1 MVKRENSSEMREL
14 LFLGLFFVAVSC
26 SPKGQILA
34 IQKVEVE
41 PFVDLN
47 LSEIILINLPQKALN
62 QKDYNSVLESMRM
75 AVRQR
80 GFQEI
85 WDIDENEFELKAN
98 GVNDF
103 SLKRNIQRL
112 NDNLGISYF
121 LEMEIINRKPFRIS
135 GLGSKLQYREMMA
148 PYSGGSPGFGI
159 GSEHRSVSRYS
170 LYQTNGAILLAQLE
184 ISSRHLE
191 NNYLDPKVIQK
202 EVEALF
208 QQIFNNE
215 C

>member
-1 MVKRENSSEMREL
+1 MRKL
-14 LFLGLFFVAVSC
+14 LFLGFFYVLVSC
-26 SPKGQILA
+26 SPGGHIIA

-80 GFQEI
+80 GFQDI
-85 WDIDENEFELKAN
+85 WDIDENEIELKAN

-103 SLKRNIQRL
+103 TIKRNIQRL

-121 LEMEIINRKPFRIS
+121 LEMEILNRKPFKINS
-135 GLGSKLQYREMMA
+135 LTTQLQYREMMD
-148 PYSGGSPGFGI
+148 PNSRGGLGLGS
-159 GSEHRSVSRYS
+159 GSEHITLTRYS
-170 LYQTNGAILLAQLE
+170 FYQTDGAILLANLE

-191 NNYLDPKVIQK
+191 NNNLDPKVIQK
-202 EVEALF
+202 EVEAVF
-208 QQIFNNE
+208 QEIFKSDY
-215 C
+215 

>member
-1 MVKRENSSEMREL
+1 MVKRENSFEMRKL

-26 SPKGQILA
+26 SPRGQILA

-47 LSEIILINLPQKALN
+47 LSEIILINFPQKELN
-62 QKDYNSVLESMRM
+62 QRDYNSVLESMRM

-85 WDIDENEFELKAN
+85 WDIDENEIELKAN

-112 NDNLGISYF
+112 NDNLGIRYF
-121 LEMEIINRKPFRIS
+121 LEMEILNRKPFKIS
-135 GLGSKLQYREMMA
+135 GLGSQLQYREMMA
-148 PYSGGSPGFGI
+148 PNSGGLGI
-159 GSEHRSVSRYS
+159 GSGSEHRSLTRYS

-184 ISSRHLE
+184 ISSRHLD
-191 NNYLDPKVIQK
+191 NNNLDAKVIQK

-208 QQIFNNE
+208 QQIFINE
-215 C
+215 Y